1 MHEKG
6 KPACTFTA
14 FLLVFF
20 IKMSRNSS
28 TQATAGTSKEN
39 GKDMGVYVY
48 DRRKGD
54 KPEEK
59 IQIGGLTNFT
69 SFENKLREVS
79 YVCKGKLKV
88 V

>member
-1 MHEKG
+1 
-6 KPACTFTA
+6 
-14 FLLVFF
+14 
-20 IKMSRNSS
+20 MSRNSS

-39 GKDMGVYVY
+39 GKDMRVYVY

-59 IQIGGLTNFT
+59 IQIGELTNFT

-79 YVCKGKLKV
+79 HICKRGN
-88 V
+88 